1 MVVNHLIFNI
11 DRVNK
16 YTNRYFMYVCNM
28 LSKAER
34 TRNLI
39 LEKSA
44 PIFNQLGYGD
54 TSLSTICE
62 SAGLTKGAVYS
73 NFKDKNELALDAFN
87 FIVRQSI
94 FPLSDQ
100 INSVRSPKVKLTVL
114 FDYYRKYYKRT
125 VELGGCP
132 ILNVGMD
139 TTHQNSELRKRVTQ
153 VINKLI
159 LGVEN
164 IIIQG
169 QTEGEFTVTVTAN
182 RYAKRIYSM
191 IEGSIFT
198 AIIQK
203 DEAHII
209 EMMNY
214 LDTMVQSEL
223 HQ

>member
-1 MVVNHLIFNI
+1 MI
-11 DRVNK
+11 
-16 YTNRYFMYVCNM
+16 
-28 LSKAER
+28 SKSER

-39 LEKSA
+39 VEKSA

-54 TSLSTICE
+54 TSLSTICK
-62 SAGLTKGAVYS
+62 STGLTKGAVYG
-73 NFKDKNELALDAFN
+73 NFKDKNELALEAFN
-87 FIVRQSI
+87 FVLHQSI
-94 FPLSDQ
+94 FPLVDQ
-100 INSVRSPKVKLTVL
+100 INSVNSPKVKLTVV

-125 VELGGCP
+125 LELGGCP

-139 TTHQNSELRKRVTQ
+139 TTHQNPELRKRVNE
-153 VINKLI
+153 VMAKLI

-164 IIIQG
+164 IILSG
-169 QTEGEFTVTVTAN
+169 QQSNDFRSEIKAN

-198 AIIQK
+198 AMMQK

-214 LDTMVQSEL
+214 LDKMAQTEL
-223 HQ
+223 YA